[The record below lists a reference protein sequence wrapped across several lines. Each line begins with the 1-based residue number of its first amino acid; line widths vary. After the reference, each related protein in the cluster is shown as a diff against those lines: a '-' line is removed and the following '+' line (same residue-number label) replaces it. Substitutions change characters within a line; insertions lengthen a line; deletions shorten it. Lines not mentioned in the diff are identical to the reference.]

1 MSTKNLNRWNINFI
15 DFRDYCTE
23 HIRLPR
29 KGEAS
34 SKVGTDLC
42 SWFVNQT
49 KVINFSA
56 FQNNLMVSLLG
67 ENWRAGIKACEEYLK
82 ENVDLHK
89 AFPQLKDKGYNFSI
103 LTLNDKGI
111 LSKKDTISYINKG
124 VTSLYKLHDV
134 NESVCSYKNIS
145 KLVSLPPKEYCNL
158 YICVNGIKGGI
169 VSTFKS
175 NTFDDMLG
183 FCKALISINYL
194 GTIRDGDIL
203 LDFLRGTTM
212 TEIAKQLGIS
222 KSRVNQRVS
231 RALRKI
237 AVSIKRDS
245 IINNTNNI
253 WDLPISTFVTAEN
266 IKYLNPL
273 IRNGYRSIKDCSTFI
288 HGSKS
293 SSDIAAKLS
302 CVKMR
307 GIGAKGIVAIS
318 EILFQIKNKYNLE

>member
-23 HIRLPR
+23 RIRLPR

-49 KVINFSA
+49 KDINLSA

-67 ENWRAGIKACEEYLK
+67 ENWRAGIKACEEYLE

-103 LTLNDKGI
+103 LTLNDMGI

-134 NESVCSYKNIS
+134 NERVCSYKNIS
-145 KLVSLPPKEYCNL
+145 KLVSLPPYEYCTL
-158 YICVNGIKGGI
+158 YILIYYVEDGI
-169 VSTFKS
+169 VSTFKDK
-175 NTFDDMLG
+175 TFDKLVNFCKWAYSNNVFDKVKNGDML
-183 FCKALISINYL
+183 LEYL
-194 GTIRDGDIL
+194 N
-203 LDFLRGTTM
+203 GTTM
-212 TEIAKQLGIS
+212 VEIGKQLGIS
-222 KSRVNQRVS
+222 ESRVRQKVHL
-231 RALRKI
+231 ALRELSKFCE
-237 AVSIKRDS
+237 
-245 IINNTNNI
+245 INFRRRSSNVQELSLSN
-253 WDLPISTFVTAEN
+253 FVTKEN
-266 IKYLNPL
+266 IRYLNPF
-273 IRNGYRSIKDCSTFI
+273 IRNGFKSIKDCLPFI

-307 GIGAKGIVAIS
+307 GISAKGVVAIS

>member
-1 MSTKNLNRWNINFI
+1 MVEKDINRWNTNFI
-15 DFRDYCTE
+15 DFRDYCTRN
-23 HIRLPR
+23 IRLPR
-29 KGEAS
+29 RGEVS
-34 SKVGTDLC
+34 GKTGVDLGG
-42 SWFVNQT
+42 WYVNQT
-49 KVINFSA
+49 KDVKLTA
-56 FQNNLMVSLLG
+56 FQNNMMISLLG
-67 ENWRAGIKACEEYLK
+67 PNWRAGIRASEEYLR
-82 ENVDLHK
+82 NSTDLHK
-89 AFPQLKDKGYNFSI
+89 AFPQLKDNGYDFSI
-103 LTLNDKGI
+103 LTLCDRGI
-111 LSKKDTISYINKG
+111 LSKGDTLSYINKG
-124 VTSLYKLHDV
+124 VTSLYKLHEVD
-134 NESVCSYKNIS
+134 EDLCSYENIS

-175 NTFDDMLG
+175 NIFDDMLG

-222 KSRVNQRVS
+222 KSCVNQRVS

-307 GIGAKGIVAIS
+307 GIGAKGVVAIS